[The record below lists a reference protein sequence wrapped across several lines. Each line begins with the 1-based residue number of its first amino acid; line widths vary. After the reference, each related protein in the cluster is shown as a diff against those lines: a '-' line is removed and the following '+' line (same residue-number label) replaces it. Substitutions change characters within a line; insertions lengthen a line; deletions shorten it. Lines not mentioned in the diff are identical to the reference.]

1 MTGLLASPSI
11 ATMLTPS
18 GAGGEACSL
27 ARSDSASSCCST
39 RSAPEL
45 LLGLQ
50 YNSTTGHLS
59 VEVRHTPIIN
69 IYILRGD
76 CRLVFLS
83 EVIPES
89 KTNPSSKF

>member
-1 MTGLLASPSI
+1 MTSNLQTYVQQLPKLELNQSVTGILASPSSL
-11 ATMLTPS
+11 ATVTTPSGGMS

-27 ARSDSASSCCST
+27 ARSDSASSCCSA

-59 VEVRHTPIIN
+59 VEV
-69 IYILRGD
+69 
-76 CRLVFLS
+76 S
-83 EVIPES
+83 
-89 KTNPSSKF
+89 